1 MNILKSIG
9 AVLAG
14 LVFILVTHLGVDRVL
29 EALGVFP
36 PSEQGLHTTWMLIL
50 ATAYRVVL
58 SIVGCYIT
66 ARLAPSRPLAHALV
80 LGFIGVVGSLAGLSM
95 AISQNLSPVWYPIGL
110 AILSLPSAW
119 VGGKLAERRAN
130 NLS

>member
-36 PSEQGLHTTWMLIL
+36 PPEQGLHITWMLIL

-130 NLS
+130 KLS

>member
-14 LVFILVTHLGVDRVL
+14 LVFIFVTHTGVDRIL
-29 EALGVFP
+29 EASGIFP
-36 PSEQGLHTTWMLIL
+36 PPEHGLHTTWMLIL
-50 ATAYRVVL
+50 ATAYRVIL
-58 SIVGCYIT
+58 SIAGCYIT

-80 LGFIGVVGSLAGLSM
+80 LGSIGVIGSLAGLSM
-95 AISQNLSPVWYPIGL
+95 AISQNLSPLWYPIGL

-119 VGGKLAERRAN
+119 VGGKLAEHRAN
-130 NLS
+130 KLS